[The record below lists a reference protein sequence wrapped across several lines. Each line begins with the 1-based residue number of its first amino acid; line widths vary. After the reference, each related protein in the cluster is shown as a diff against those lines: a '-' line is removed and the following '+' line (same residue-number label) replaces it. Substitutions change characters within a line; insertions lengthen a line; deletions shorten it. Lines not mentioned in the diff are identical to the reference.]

1 MMKKLFFTL
10 LCVGVLLPTLKA
22 ELPTYIRVCALG
34 EGGVEDYEGSA
45 PTIPIYQEP
54 DTTAAVVAQLELS
67 LLGWAPAKLLW
78 RAYTWAKVQQGE
90 VMGYVQCSKMQLQT
104 WYYGEGPWV
113 IVSESENTPIYTI
126 YTETEEELDWSTAS
140 EVIDYVHRGTILADC
155 SGKNPFD
162 ENGYYILNSCLGQY
176 YFIKKEDVKII
187 HRTQVPN

>member
-67 LLGWAPAKLLW
+67 LLG
-78 RAYTWAKVQQGE
+78 
-90 VMGYVQCSKMQLQT
+90 
-104 WYYGEGPWV
+104 
-113 IVSESENTPIYTI
+113 
-126 YTETEEELDWSTAS
+126 
-140 EVIDYVHRGTILADC
+140 
-155 SGKNPFD
+155 
-162 ENGYYILNSCLGQY
+162 
-176 YFIKKEDVKII
+176 
-187 HRTQVPN
+187 